1 MEEKISV
8 LGRPLWLDSLG
19 MTVSFACAIQC
30 TLFPLLTGV
39 VPLLGLGFLVGAEI
53 ERILLIISVVLAM
66 GGFCFGFR
74 YHKRYYIFMFL
85 IAGLAL
91 IFTGCISVDG
101 NLELP
106 FVVSGTLLLASGH
119 IWNRRLCLLCR
130 GCPAHERR
138 AKSELD

>member
-8 LGRPLWLDSLG
+8 TGGPLWLDSLG

-30 TLFPLLTGV
+30 SLFPLLTGV
-39 VPLLGLGFLVGAEI
+39 LPLLGLGFLAGAET
-53 ERILLIISVVLAM
+53 ERVLLMVSVVLAI

-91 IFTGCISVDG
+91 IFTGRISVDE

-119 IWNRRLCLLCR
+119 ILNRRLCLLCR
-130 GCPAHERR
+130 GCPAHEHYLKR
-138 AKSELD
+138 S